1 MSSGPL
7 LTARGL
13 VAGYGGRRGR
23 TVLDRVSVELAAGE
37 MVGVLGPNGAG
48 KSTLLRT
55 LAGMQ
60 PALGGE
66 LTVEGESL
74 AMLSPRQRA
83 RRIGVVL
90 PERVAPGML
99 RGADLVALGRYPRTG
114 WSGRLGRTD
123 LEVVERM
130 MRAVGAGHLAGRDVA
145 ALSDGERQRLMIA
158 RALAQ
163 EPRLLIL
170 DEPTAYLDLPG
181 RVEVMHLLA
190 RLAGEGSA
198 VLISTHDLD
207 LALRT
212 AVRVWLI
219 DRCGGLRAGTPAEL
233 LRAGAFEQAFASEQL
248 ARYLPDAAAL
258 PAAGEWR

>member
-1 MSSGPL
+1 MSGEPL
-7 LTARGL
+7 LVARGL
-13 VAGYGGRRGR
+13 IAGYGGRRR
-23 TVLDRVSVELAAGE
+23 RVVLDDISVEVADGE
-37 MVGVLGPNGAG
+37 MVAVLGPNGAG

-55 LAGMQ
+55 LTGMQ
-60 PALGGE
+60 PALDGE
-66 LTVEGESL
+66 LEIAGENLSSL
-74 AMLSPRQRA
+74 SARQRA

-99 RGADLVALGRYPRTG
+99 RGRELVALGRYPRTG
-114 WSGRLGRTD
+114 WSGRLEAGD
-123 LEVVERM
+123 HEAIEQA
-130 MRAVGAGHLAGRDVA
+130 MRSVGAVHLAERDVA

-181 RVEVMHLLA
+181 RVELMHLLLT
-190 RLAGEGSA
+190 LAKAGSA

-212 AVRVWLI
+212 AHRVWLL
-219 DRCGGLRAGTPAEL
+219 DHDGVLRSGT
-233 LRAGAFEQAFASEQL
+233 RAQ
-248 ARYLPDAAAL
+248 
-258 PAAGEWR
+258 